1 MRVEELDD
9 PRKDRAVAPL
19 RLVDALELGHLLE
32 RQPEDLELAD
42 ELEAPDVVVGVHAG
56 AALEPLHGVEEADL
70 FVVADRA
77 LGHADLR
84 GELADAIA
92 RRTRLVHCR
101 PCHDRSPPRS
111 TRGLPVHVNSQ
122 RTDIIPPAPSAR
134 WPGRATRGPR
144 RPASRARWACGSRT

>member
-70 FVVADRA
+70 FVVADRP

-92 RRTRLVHCR
+92 PRTPLVAWR
-101 PCHDRSPPRS
+101 PCPHRPPPRLECGRPGHGHWPP
-111 TRGLPVHVNSQ
+111 TAYTPP
-122 RTDIIPPAPSAR
+122 TPPA
-134 WPGRATRGPR
+134 
-144 RPASRARWACGSRT
+144 